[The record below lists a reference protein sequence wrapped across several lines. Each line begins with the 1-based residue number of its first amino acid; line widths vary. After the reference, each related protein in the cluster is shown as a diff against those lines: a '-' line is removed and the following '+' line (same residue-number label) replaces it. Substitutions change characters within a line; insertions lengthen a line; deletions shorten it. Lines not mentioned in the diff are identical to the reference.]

1 MDLAFT
7 DYGRFVL
14 ALVLVIG
21 LILLLAAAAR
31 KLGYGYQGRQLRGQ
45 AHRLAVV
52 ESLLI
57 DSRRRL
63 VLVRRDSTEHQ
74 ILLGSG
80 PDLLV
85 ETGIV
90 PPPGTTDPTGAK
102 ASNP

>member
-1 MDLAFT
+1 MDLAFA
-7 DYGRFVL
+7 DYSRFVL
-14 ALVLVIG
+14 ALVLVVG

-31 KLGYGYQGRQLRGQ
+31 KLGYGYQGRQLRG
-45 AHRLAVV
+45 HSRRLTVV
-52 ESLLI
+52 ESLLS

-63 VLVRRDSTEHQ
+63 VLVRRDATEHL

-90 PPPGTTDPTGAK
+90 PPPAPAHPPVPE
-102 ASNP
+102 ASDS